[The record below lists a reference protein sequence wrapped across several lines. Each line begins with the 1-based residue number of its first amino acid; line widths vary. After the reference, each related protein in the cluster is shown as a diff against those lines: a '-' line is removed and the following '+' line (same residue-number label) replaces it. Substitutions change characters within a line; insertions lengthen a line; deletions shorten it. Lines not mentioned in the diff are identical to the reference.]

1 MSEEEGPIVMN
12 ATVDETL
19 PNARYKV
26 TLEDSRRSR
35 ATVHVSG
42 RSSLLRILPGDRV
55 VVELTPYDISRGRI
69 VRKQQ

>member
-19 PNARYKV
+19 PNALYKV